1 MTYETFKNELKFF
14 LEGRL
19 GGNASVFYQRDT
31 ILGNLTDAIHIRTG
45 ESGSHYSAS
54 METLYHLASISGLGV
69 KETADMLLELL
80 KGLPT
85 NAPLNTSCI
94 IYQLSNRTNV
104 DTLLERIPHIPFYD
118 MEITFACVVEDTEKI
133 RKRML
138 IDNEMMEQNRLSL
151 QQLSDLAHRNT
162 FRMFPCKAELLQH
175 YYWKQL
181 LSDPDTTGE
190 EFLMAAETYR
200 SWENFPHTYRLSAG
214 DYRFGGVAI
223 LNSGYL
229 KSLARKE
236 GYDLLL
242 LPCTEEDF
250 VVAPWV
256 ANMDIHATK
265 EIVREAL
272 RVDPDSVLTQ
282 NIFCYRKDTDR
293 LEVLN

>member
-1 MTYETFKNELKFF
+1 MTYETFKNELKLF
-14 LEGRL
+14 LEDRL

-45 ESGSHYSAS
+45 KSGSHYSAS

-94 IYQLSNRTNV
+94 IYQLSNRSNF

-138 IDNEMMEQNRLSL
+138 INNEMMEQNRLSL

-162 FRMFPCKAELLQH
+162 FRMFPCKAELLQD

-223 LNSGYL
+223 LNNGYL

>member
-1 MTYETFKNELKFF
+1 MTYETFKNELKLF

-19 GGNASVFYQRDT
+19 GSNASVFYQRDT

-45 ESGSHYSAS
+45 KSGSHYSAS
-54 METLYHLASISGLGV
+54 METLYHLASISGLDV

-94 IYQLSNRTNV
+94 IYQLSNRSNV

-118 MEITFACVVEDTEKI
+118 MEITFACVVENTEKI

-138 IDNEMMEQNRLSL
+138 INNEMMEQNRLSL

-162 FRMFPCKAELLQH
+162 FRMFPCKAELLQD

>member
-162 FRMFPCKAELLQH
+162 FRMFPCKAELLQD